1 MRLLFFDESGSRA
14 DRHFVCAGVS
24 VQEQD
29 AFGIADAVDELMNR
43 AEWPFE
49 GSELHTGPLMR
60 GRGRFRAIPVPI
72 RMQLFDEVLGLL
84 LRAASAG
91 KITLHVVVLDN
102 LTDFAVGGEVSG
114 YRRLIADWLR
124 LEHRLDREQ
133 ACLAVGDTTR
143 LERQI
148 QKSVWMQEAID
159 RPSVGRSLLLT
170 PPLFVDSRDSRM
182 VQLADFVAYW
192 AYRSYER
199 DDNSTF
205 TKLLPAFA
213 LGSLRHE
220 TSRTNCECHANH

>member
-1 MRLLFFDESGSRA
+1 
-14 DRHFVCAGVS
+14 
-24 VQEQD
+24 
-29 AFGIADAVDELMNR
+29 
-43 AEWPFE
+43 
-49 GSELHTGPLMR
+49 
-60 GRGRFRAIPVPI
+60 
-72 RMQLFDEVLGLL
+72 MQLFEAVLGLL
-84 LRAASAG
+84 LRASSAG
-91 KITLHVVVLDN
+91 KITLHVVVWDN
-102 LTDFAVGGEVSG
+102 PIDVAVGGEVSG
-114 YRRLIADWLR
+114 YRRLITDWLR
-124 LEHRLDREQ
+124 LAHRLDREQ

-148 QKSVWMQEAID
+148 QKSVWRQVATD
-159 RPSVGRSLLLT
+159 GPSVDRSFLLT

-199 DDNSTF
+199 DDNSMF